1 MPEDQMSEAKA
12 IYLENVAVGDRYSSR
27 EYPLDTAQIKG
38 FARNFDPQPF
48 HLDEVA
54 AGESF
59 FGGLAASGWHTAAIT
74 MRLMVESV
82 PFAGGLIGAGVELSW
97 PRPTRPGDALRVVS
111 EITAIAPSRSKPDR
125 GIVTLQS
132 DTFNQRGEPVQRLVS
147 RLLLFRRP
155 GFDSTTA
162 SVGHS

>member
-1 MPEDQMSEAKA
+1 MS
-12 IYLENVAVGDRYSSR
+12 YLEEVAVGGRYVSR
-27 EYPLDTAQIKG
+27 EYPLDAAGIRA
-38 FARNFDPQPF
+38 FARDFDPQPF
-48 HLDEVA
+48 HLDEDFA
-54 AGESF
+54 ARSF

-97 PRPTRPGDALRVVS
+97 PRPTRPGDALHVES

-132 DTFNQRGEPVQRLVS
+132 DTFNQRGEPVQKLVS

-155 GFDSTTA
+155 
-162 SVGHS
+162 VGGSA

>member
-1 MPEDQMSEAKA
+1 MS
-12 IYLENVAVGDRYSSR
+12 YLEEVAVGDRYVSR
-27 EYPLDTAQIKG
+27 EYPLDAAGIKA
-38 FARNFDPQPF
+38 FARDFDPQPF
-48 HLDEVA
+48 HLDEDFA
-54 AGESF
+54 ARSF

-97 PRPTRPGDALRVVS
+97 PRPARPGDVLRVES

-132 DTFNQRGEPVQRLVS
+132 DTFNQRGEPVQKLVS
-147 RLLLFRRP
+147 KLLLFRRP
-155 GFDSTTA
+155 VEVSA
-162 SVGHS
+162 